1 VEEINVHTHHALCD
15 ECQSP
20 VKPYHRFCY
29 NCGAFLGKE
38 AGRIDIFN
46 NYHLRSA
53 FFFYAFYL
61 FICMLAKYTSWF
73 TSYSQLFWIELVLAA
88 STFSVALYNK
98 TSIRPLLGVRTVRLS
113 RLLLIVAI
121 AVVSSCLVTLVV
133 RALNVSLFHS
143 SISYYKGYKAYVAPQ
158 LLMVYSIAF
167 MPALFEELAF
177 RGILYNYLAAV
188 MDEKLVV
195 IVTGFVFAAMHLN
208 FISLLW
214 LAPFGIFL
222 GYLRRK
228 YQTIWY
234 GIVFHFVFNLVACII
249 DLYHEGVLF

>member
-1 VEEINVHTHHALCD
+1 MEEINVHTSHTCCD
-15 ECQSP
+15 ECNSP
-20 VKPYHRFCY
+20 VKTYHRFCY
-29 NCGAFLGKE
+29 NCGAFLGRE

-46 NYHLRSA
+46 NHHLRAA
-53 FFFYAFYL
+53 FFFYSYYL
-61 FICMLAKYTSWF
+61 FMCMMAKYTSWF
-73 TSYSQLFWIELVLAA
+73 NSYSHLFWIEMLLAL
-88 STFSVALYNK
+88 STVAIAWHNRAG
-98 TSIRPLLGVRTVRLS
+98 IRPLLSVRSLRIS
-113 RLLLIVAI
+113 RLLVLIVL
-121 AVVSSCLVTLVV
+121 AVISSFLVTQLV
-133 RALNVSLFHS
+133 RMLNVSLFHS
-143 SISYYKGYKAYVAPQ
+143 NISYYRGYKAYVAPQ

-195 IVTGFVFAAMHLN
+195 IITGFVFAAMHLN

-234 GIVFHFVFNLVACII
+234 GIVFHFVFNLVACMI
-249 DLYHEGVLF
+249 DLYNAGVLF